1 MRRSSWKMTMM
12 RRMLRWNITMKMES
26 VNMRWMRMTI
36 VNVSEDNDSGRR
48 MVNMMM
54 MMIRIMSPDI
64 TSRLNLVHLVT

>member
-12 RRMLRWNITMKMES
+12 RRMLRWNLTMKMES

-36 VNVSEDNDSGRR
+36 VNVSEDNGDSGRR

-64 TSRLNLVHLVT
+64 TRLNLVHTT

>member
-1 MRRSSWKMTMM
+1 
-12 RRMLRWNITMKMES
+12 MKMES

-36 VNVSEDNDSGRR
+36 VNVSEDNADSGRR
-48 MVNMMM
+48 VVNVMM